1 MLALIQGR
9 ELQQLKIAQ
18 HPVQRGTDFMAHG
31 GQKQGLG
38 LAGFIGRELCL
49 LHQVGVIHMP
59 GDVVETAQHHVFSL
73 VPGEYKA
80 DLQIT
85 TGYFKLDLTR
95 LALTVITLQ

>member
-9 ELQQLKIAQ
+9 EFQQLKIAQ

-59 GDVVETAQHHVFSL
+59 GDVVETAQHHVFAL
-73 VPGEYKA
+73 VTSGCN
-80 DLQIT
+80 
-85 TGYFKLDLTR
+85 TGLKVAPCHFNLHFTQ